1 MLSLLSMVGLLLLS
15 LMVVVVS
22 TTLVVV
28 VMAVGEACSE
38 VLENIDS

>member
-1 MLSLLSMVGLLLLS
+1 MVA
-15 LMVVVVS
+15 VTS

-28 VMAVGEACSE
+28 VMMGVDKACSE

>member
-1 MLSLLSMVGLLLLS
+1 MVGPLSSS
-15 LMVVVVS
+15 LMVVVTL

-28 VMAVGEACSE
+28 VMAVEVCSE